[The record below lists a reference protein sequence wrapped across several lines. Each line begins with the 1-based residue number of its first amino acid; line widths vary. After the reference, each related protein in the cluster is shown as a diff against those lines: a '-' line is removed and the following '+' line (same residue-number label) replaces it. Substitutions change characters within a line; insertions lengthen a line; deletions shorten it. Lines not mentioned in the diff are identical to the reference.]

1 MYHIYKFK
9 ALEKISRE
17 ETSGKWTGDSIR
29 GVGSLMVSLTVAS
42 MWSSLAQLAVSP
54 GTMKCMQVQE
64 VWFLLYTSG
73 SWSKK

>member
-29 GVGSLMVSLTVAS
+29 GAGRLMVSLTVAS
-42 MWSSLAQLAVSP
+42 MRSSLAQSAVSP
-54 GTMKCMQVQE
+54 STMKCMQVQE
-64 VWFLLYTSG
+64 VWFLL
-73 SWSKK
+73 